1 MRPIQL
7 TTPAFPAA
15 DPDFLASSQTPSTAG
30 PLTLNAV
37 VIAVPA
43 YVTIKSVADE
53 TGKTFTVTGTRPG
66 GGTQSE
72 AIAGGNNATVT
83 TTLTF
88 ETVTSVTVS
97 AATAGAIEVGLAQAG
112 YGDWIPLEIYSRNQ
126 VSTISATV
134 SGTINYSIQYTN
146 EDPFDRSITQ
156 QAVDHPD
163 ADLVSETTNKTDFTT
178 VLMRAVRWVV
188 NSGSGTARITITQ
201 QSIT

>member
-1 MRPIQL
+1 MRPIEL

-15 DPDFLASSQTPSTAG
+15 DTDFLANPQTPTTAG
-30 PLTLNAV
+30 PLALNAV
-37 VIAVPA
+37 VIAIPA
-43 YVTIKSVADE
+43 YVTVKSVADE
-53 TGKTFTVTGTRPG
+53 TAKNFTVTGTRPG

-72 AIAGGNNATVT
+72 TIAGGNNATVT

-97 AATAGAIEVGLAQAG
+97 AATTGAIEVGLAQAG

-134 SGTINYSIQYTN
+134 SGTINYSFQYTN

-156 QAVDHPD
+156 QAVDHPN
-163 ADLVSETTNKTDFTT
+163 ADLVSETTSKTGFTT
-178 VLMRAVRWVV
+178 TLMRAVRWVV
-188 NSGSGTARITITQ
+188 NSGSGTARVTITQ

>member
-15 DPDFLASSQTPSTAG
+15 DPDFLANSQTPSTAG

-163 ADLVSETTNKTDFTT
+163 ADLVSESTNKTDFTT